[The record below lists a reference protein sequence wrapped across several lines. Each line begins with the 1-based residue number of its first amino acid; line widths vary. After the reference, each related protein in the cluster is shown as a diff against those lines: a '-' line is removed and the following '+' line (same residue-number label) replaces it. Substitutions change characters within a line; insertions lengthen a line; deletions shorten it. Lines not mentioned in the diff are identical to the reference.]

1 MNRRNKRTSYYQYE
15 VYLDFMED
23 NPLMSANK
31 LGRTQDGR
39 KWKELSDQLNKCTV
53 GPTLAPEE
61 WRKRLN
67 DWKNST
73 RAKYRRSQSSD
84 DKSNSLNT
92 LETRALQIFSAE
104 SVYREVPVAP
114 GFKELVEDHEE
125 PEESDQE
132 EQEELEEEEEDE
144 EYEYVAPRELPSRTV
159 INGHSSG
166 KQLRLQ
172 GNAQIIYQGAF
183 FPNSSRIQ
191 CIICISLI
199 LVTNIAPAAQSAPKE
214 PAASYGKKIEQQ
226 LKRISDIQEASLHFK
241 IARFKYNNPGF
252 EYVP

>member
-172 GNAQIIYQGAF
+172 GNAQIIYQ
-183 FPNSSRIQ
+183 
-191 CIICISLI
+191 
-199 LVTNIAPAAQSAPKE
+199 VTNIAPAAQSAPKE

>member
-1 MNRRNKRTSYYQYE
+1 MNRRNKRTSHYQYE

-73 RAKYRRSQSSD
+73 RAKYRRSLSSD
-84 DKSNSLNT
+84 DKNNSLSS
-92 LETRALQIFSAE
+92 LENRALQIFSSE
-104 SVYREVPVAP
+104 SVYREAP
-114 GFKELVEDHEE
+114 AASGYKELVEDHAE

-132 EQEELEEEEEDE
+132 EQDEAEEEEEEEDE
-144 EYEYVAPRELPSRTV
+144 EYEYIAPRELPTRTV

-172 GNAQIIYQGAF
+172 GNGEIIYQSF
-183 FPNSSRIQ
+183 
-191 CIICISLI
+191 I
-199 LVTNIAPAAQSAPKE
+199 LVTNIAAAESAPKE
-214 PAASYGKKIEQQ
+214 PTPSYGKKIEQQ